1 MRTIF
6 NLLGPLTNPAGATA
20 QLAGAPSEEAAA
32 LIAEALAALGLVRGF
47 VVHGSDGLDEITIT
61 GPTLAYEIA
70 KGQVTQRT
78 FVPEDFG
85 VELAPLE
92 ELQGGDPDQNC
103 EIARAIL
110 AGVRGPK
117 RDVVLVNA
125 AAALVVAERAGSFA
139 EGMAVAAESIDSG
152 AARRKLDEL
161 AAFTR

>member
-1 MRTIF
+1 VTRRT
-6 NLLGPLTNPAGATA
+6 LD
-20 QLAGAPSEEAAA
+20 PS
-32 LIAEALAALGLVRGF
+32 
-47 VVHGSDGLDEITIT
+47 
-61 GPTLAYEIA
+61 
-70 KGQVTQRT
+70 
-78 FVPEDFG
+78 DFG
-85 VELAPLE
+85 VATASLE
-92 ELQGGDPDQNC
+92 ELKGGDPNENC

-110 AGVRGPK
+110 AGACGPK